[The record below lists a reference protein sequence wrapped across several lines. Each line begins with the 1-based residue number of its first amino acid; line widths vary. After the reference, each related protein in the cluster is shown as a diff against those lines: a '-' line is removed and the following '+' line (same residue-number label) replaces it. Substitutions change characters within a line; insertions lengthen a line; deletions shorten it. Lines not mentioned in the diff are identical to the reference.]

1 MAVLWMSPA
10 KEFRE
15 TPVHVPVLLDEVLTY
30 LAPRPGAVIVD
41 ATVGDGGHAEAIL
54 KRIAPAGRLI
64 GFDRDADAVRRSEER
79 LRTFGRN
86 VVVRQANF
94 AALGAALDDA
104 GIGYVDGVLFD
115 LGVSIRQLFEPDRG
129 FSFDR
134 QGPLDMRMDL
144 RQSITAADLV
154 NTLDERELANL
165 IYRYGDERAS
175 RRIARQIVG
184 RRPLQTTRDL
194 VRAVE
199 AALGGPRGRAHPAT
213 RTFQA
218 LRIATN
224 AETDALLSGLPQAI
238 DRLRPG
244 GRVCVIA
251 FHSLEDRIVKQVLGL
266 AARGCSCP
274 PEAPICT
281 CGRQRTLRIITKKPV
296 TATPAEVRRNPRA
309 RSARLRAAERVHGQA
324 TVAGRATAAGGL
336 YGRQGRLA

>member
-15 TPVHVPVLLDEVLTY
+15 ILVHVPVLLEEVLAY

-41 ATVGDGGHAEAIL
+41 ATIGDGGHAEAIL
-54 KRIAPAGRLI
+54 NRIAPAGRLI
-64 GFDRDADAVRRSEER
+64 GFDRDAAAVHRAEER
-79 LRTFGRN
+79 LRAFGQN
-86 VVVRQANF
+86 VIVRQANF
-94 AALGAALDDA
+94 ATLGAALDDA
-104 GIGYVDGVLFD
+104 GIGCVDGVLFD
-115 LGVSIRQLFEPDRG
+115 LGVSSRQLFEPDRG

-154 NTLDERELANL
+154 NTLGERELANL

-175 RRIARQIVG
+175 RRIARQIVS

-199 AALGGPRGRAHPAT
+199 AAIGGARGRAHPAT

-224 AETDALLSGLPQAI
+224 AETDALLAGLPQAI

-251 FHSLEDRIVKQVLGL
+251 FHSLEDRLVKQFLGL

-274 PEAPICT
+274 PEAPVCT
-281 CGRQRTLRIITKKPV
+281 CGHKRTLRIITKKPV

-309 RSARLRAAERVHGQA
+309 RSARLRAAERVHGQP
-324 TVAGRATAAGGL
+324 TAAGRTKAGGWP
-336 YGRQGRLA
+336 GRPA

>member
-1 MAVLWMSPA
+1 MNPA
-10 KEFRE
+10 KESRE
-15 TPVHVPVLLDEVLTY
+15 TPLHVPVLLDEVLTY

-41 ATVGDGGHAEAIL
+41 ATVGDGGHAEAVL
-54 KRIAPAGRLI
+54 RRIAPAGRLI
-64 GFDRDADAVRRSEER
+64 GLDRDADAVLRSEER
-79 LRTFGRN
+79 LRPFGQN

-94 AALGAALDDA
+94 AMLGPALDDL
-104 GIGYVDGVLFD
+104 GVGYVDGVLFD
-115 LGVSIRQLFEPDRG
+115 LGVSSRQLLEPERG

-144 RQSITAADLV
+144 RQAITAADLV
-154 NTLDERELANL
+154 NTLSERELANL
-165 IYRYGDERAS
+165 IFRYGEERAS

-184 RRPLQTTRDL
+184 RRPLQTTHDL

-199 AALGGPRGRAHPAT
+199 AAIGGGRGRLHPAT

-224 AETDALLSGLPQAI
+224 AETDALVSGLPQAI

-266 AARGCSCP
+266 GARGCSCP
-274 PEAPICT
+274 PDAPICT
-281 CGRQRTLRIITKKPV
+281 CGRQRTVRIITKKPV
-296 TATPAEVRRNPRA
+296 TPAPAEMRRNPRA
-309 RSARLRAAERVHGQA
+309 RSARLRAAERLGETILGQA
-324 TVAGRATAAGGL
+324 GSRAP
-336 YGRQGRLA
+336 RDLA